1 MSQASFSGGPS
12 TTARPSGLKLLGPL
26 DYLLLLLVSA
36 LLLGTCVLNSRG
48 HLMWPDEIYTHE
60 LTVGRSMP
68 NMIAAWS
75 KGVDGGGILYYL
87 ACRLWLDVVG
97 FSELKLRLFSSLG
110 LITALVVLWTSARR
124 YFSVVPVAFAA
135 TLVYFTALSV
145 IWQNFNGRFY
155 GMYLA
160 AASLAAAAF
169 LYTANKKTLTATDL
183 TCVFLAHTL
192 LVGTQVLGVLF
203 SGGIILAMIAFDR
216 LNRRFRPRLY
226 LAATA
231 SWLFLVITLHGVLAL
246 SAIAKGHFWTLK
258 PAFRNLT
265 APDFGFNPVAKQCFE
280 GLLLVAIILWLTTG
294 RPRPQHRFVEFLR
307 TNPGYFCSQRCFS
320 PNSSSLPS
328 PESVSPS
335 GRIAILSRCR
345 SVRSFS

>member
-110 LITALVVLWTSARR
+110 LITALVVLWTSSAALFLRGPRCFRGHARILHR
-124 YFSVVPVAFAA
+124 PLRHLAELQRPFLRDVSRSSIPCRGGVP
-135 TLVYFTALSV
+135 LHR
-145 IWQNFNGRFY
+145 QH
-155 GMYLA
+155 
-160 AASLAAAAF
+160 
-169 LYTANKKTLTATDL
+169 L